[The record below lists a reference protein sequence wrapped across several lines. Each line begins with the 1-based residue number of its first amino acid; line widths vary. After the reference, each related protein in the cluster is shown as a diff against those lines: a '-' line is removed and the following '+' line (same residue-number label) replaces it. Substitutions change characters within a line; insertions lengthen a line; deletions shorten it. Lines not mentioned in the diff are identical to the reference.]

1 VSFGSCLGRRAVV
14 ATMLSHSQAQKRLGP
29 NARRLTDRYGHWMVR
44 LFGYP
49 LAVGIRQR
57 ARAVLEALAPRPGER
72 ILDVGCGIGY
82 YVFELAT
89 RFRCH
94 AYGIDLDA
102 EDVRLAGM
110 VKRRLEAD
118 TACFGVADGAE
129 LPFAQDTFDKML
141 CSEVIE
147 HIRDDVA
154 FLAGL
159 RRVLRPGGRLVL
171 TTPWAS
177 QMQEFAAVDMTIRYA
192 GAVQSASN
200 VERERPDHHGHVR
213 NGYTVEGM
221 EERLAAAGFRLTSH
235 RLILKQ
241 YSSWGIRLG
250 MAGFPIGYPLS
261 MLDAFSSRAGSCLV
275 VVAEKVGPGPGRG
288 RSDHFPAARARS
300 GHGSRT

>member
-1 VSFGSCLGRRAVV
+1 MSFGSCLGRREVV

-29 NARRLTDRYGHWMVR
+29 KARRLTDHYGHWMVR

-110 VKRRLEAD
+110 VKHSLPAD

-129 LPFAQDTFDKML
+129 LPFAENTFDKVL

-154 FLAGL
+154 FLTEL
-159 RRVLRPGGRLVL
+159 RRVLRPRGRLVL
-171 TTPWAS
+171 TTPWAA
-177 QMQEFAAVDMTIRYA
+177 QAQEFAAVDMTIRYA
-192 GAVQSASN
+192 GVVQSESN
-200 VERERPDHHGHVR
+200 VERERPNHHGHVR
-213 NGYTVEGM
+213 NGYAVEDM
-221 EERLAAAGFRLTSH
+221 EERLAAAGFRLTDH

-250 MAGFPIGYPLS
+250 MVGFPLGYPLS

-275 VVAEKVGPGPGRG
+275 AVAEKVDSRLDIGRNDLFPG
-288 RSDHFPAARARS
+288 ARARS
-300 GHGSRT
+300 GHGFRT